1 MHLALRPAWVVV
13 AMLATCAAQKTDAF
27 TTLSLKAT
35 TGYNRTAALLASD
48 DADVDRAAQLLALF
62 EARHSDAAATL
73 AADVDALRAAW
84 PRRLR
89 NAAIPPLVEGRSNLH
104 PGRTPPAMAPRPTA
118 PPVKTMLREPL
129 HCACFSMCSF
139 ADLAEFYDRIPNN
152 VTSASSPWVKY
163 LSLVYGEPPPLPF
176 DLWQLRFFHLW
187 HGHRTDWPTAL
198 CVWSTTHQT
207 WARVKEQPSCGA
219 NECAAWDVAHRRH
232 GHLDAP
238 ALVARRENACE
249 GVTRETARAPPLAAA
264 ALEHLF

>member
-89 NAAIPPLVEGRSNLH
+89 NAALAYAQGEAAR
-104 PGRTPPAMAPRPTA
+104 ADDTA
-118 PPVKTMLREPL
+118 AKAREAEL
-129 HCACFSMCSF
+129 CF
-139 ADLAEFYDRIPNN
+139 
-152 VTSASSPWVKY
+152 
-163 LSLVYGEPPPLPF
+163 
-176 DLWQLRFFHLW
+176 
-187 HGHRTDWPTAL
+187 
-198 CVWSTTHQT
+198 
-207 WARVKEQPSCGA
+207 RV
-219 NECAAWDVAHRRH
+219 
-232 GHLDAP
+232 LDA
-238 ALVARRENACE
+238 A
-249 GVTRETARAPPLAAA
+249 
-264 ALEHLF
+264 